1 MQDPTDTSAASVA
14 GGIEEGTTFSGVL
27 PRLLRKSLTKT
38 LDRTLGN
45 VLDHLE
51 VDAERRHS
59 HSRA

>member
-1 MQDPTDTSAASVA
+1 
-14 GGIEEGTTFSGVL
+14 VL

-45 VLDHLE
+45 VLDHLKVE
-51 VDAERRHS
+51 AERRHS